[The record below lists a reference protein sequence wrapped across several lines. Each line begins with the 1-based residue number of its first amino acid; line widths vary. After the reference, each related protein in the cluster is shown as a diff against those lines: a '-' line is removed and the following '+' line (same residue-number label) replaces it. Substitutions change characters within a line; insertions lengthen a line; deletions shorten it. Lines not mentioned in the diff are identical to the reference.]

1 MSATIDEVKQRL
13 DIVQVV
19 SEYVSLKKAGRNYK
33 ASCPFHAEKEPS
45 FYVFPDRQSWH
56 CFGAC
61 GTGGDVFAFV
71 MRKEG
76 LDFGQALRFLAD
88 KAGVAL
94 PSRPQLQDKTKDEQ
108 TDRLFQLN
116 EAAAAYYHHILL
128 NTSAGETARSYLTKR
143 GLSTQPIANF
153 QLGFSLDAWDN
164 TLQYLTAKGYK
175 KEELLAA
182 GLVIEREGGGVY
194 DRFRNR
200 LMFPIRDIQGQIAG
214 LGARVLDESL
224 PKYINSPQT
233 LIFDKSSILYGIDRA
248 KTAIK
253 QKDQVIIVEGYMDV
267 LTSHQYGWENT
278 VASMGTSI
286 TERQLSILKRLT
298 KNIVLALDADT
309 AGKQATLRSE
319 QVFEQAMDK
328 KEIPVFTQV
337 AGQSNFKQTPVIDAD
352 IKVAVF
358 SAGKDPDEIIRN
370 NVSEWDSLI
379 ENAKSFVDF
388 AIDTETSRVDL
399 GSPKNKSLVVE
410 SLLPLFSRITDPIQ
424 LTHYR
429 RKLAKLLKVDDK
441 DIAYALDKYRTQQ
454 KKRVT
459 LTRKEASTST
469 TKIASLLAG
478 KFALEEYCLGLLL
491 KYPELRP
498 RTAELLPEY
507 FERIEN
513 RELLLKLKENGD
525 YDTIKDN
532 LDRSLHDYL
541 ESLQAKEFPPSI
553 DESDNLRQQTMDDCI
568 LRLQEKW
575 LRNLEARKAELLT
588 MEAESGGSAAELTK
602 LQEQGIEE
610 SKQLKSIFTRRGHNL
625 TAGVKEE

>member
-1 MSATIDEVKQRL
+1 
-13 DIVQVV
+13 
-19 SEYVSLKKAGRNYK
+19 
-33 ASCPFHAEKEPS
+33 
-45 FYVFPDRQSWH
+45 
-56 CFGAC
+56 
-61 GTGGDVFAFV
+61 
-71 MRKEG
+71 
-76 LDFGQALRFLAD
+76 
-88 KAGVAL
+88 
-94 PSRPQLQDKTKDEQ
+94 
-108 TDRLFQLN
+108 
-116 EAAAAYYHHILL
+116 
-128 NTSAGETARSYLTKR
+128 
-143 GLSTQPIANF
+143 
-153 QLGFSLDAWDN
+153 
-164 TLQYLTAKGYK
+164 
-175 KEELLAA
+175 
-182 GLVIEREGGGVY
+182 
-194 DRFRNR
+194 
-200 LMFPIRDIQGQIAG
+200 
-214 LGARVLDESL
+214 VLDESL

-253 QKDQVIIVEGYMDV
+253 QKDQVVIVEGYMDV

-278 VASMGTSI
+278 VASMGTSL
-286 TERQLSILKRLT
+286 TERQLGILKRLT

-352 IKVAVF
+352 IRVAVL

-370 NVSEWDSLI
+370 NASEWDSLI
-379 ENAKSFVDF
+379 GDAKSFVDF
-388 AIDTETSRVDL
+388 AIDAETSRADL
-399 GSPKNKSLVVE
+399 GSPKNKSAVVE
-410 SLLPLFSRITDPIQ
+410 NLIPLLSRITDPIQ

-441 DIAYALDKYRTQQ
+441 DIAYALDKYRAQQ
-454 KKRVT
+454 KKMAT
-459 LTRKEASTST
+459 LKRKETPTST
-469 TKIASLLAG
+469 TKFASFIAG
-478 KFALEEYCLGLLL
+478 KFALEEYCLALLL

-498 RTAELLPEY
+498 RTAKLLPEH
-507 FERIEN
+507 FERVEN

-532 LDRSLHDYL
+532 LDNSIHEYL

-553 DESDNLRQQTMDDCI
+553 DESDSLRQQTIDDCI

-588 MEAESGGSAAELTK
+588 MEAESGGSAAELSK

-610 SKQLKSIFTRRGHNL
+610 SKHLKSIFTRRGRNL
-625 TAGVKEE
+625 TTGAKEE

>member
-76 LDFGQALRFLAD
+76 LDFGQALRFLAN

-469 TKIASLLAG
+469 TKIASFLAG

-491 KYPELRP
+491 KYPELHP

-507 FERIEN
+507 FERIES

-525 YDTIKDN
+525 CDTIKDN

-553 DESDNLRQQTMDDCI
+553 DESENVRQQTMDDCI

-588 MEAESGGSAAELTK
+588 MEAESGGSAAELNK

-610 SKQLKSIFTRRGHNL
+610 SKQLKSIFTRQGHNL